1 MLRCVVRK
9 FGYLQKSTSL
19 RNFVLKAT
27 TSRSLDPNPSL
38 GASPGLIPDPSPSH
52 SLAVDLEPGSEL
64 ESEFVSN
71 SGLESGVSCESM
83 SYQDT
88 DSYPVPDSD
97 PDAWRFLC
105 NSKASCFLLARPWH
119 SVTSLSVIFQS
130 AIVQTPKFCYCF
142 PSFSGCAFSDRAFSV
157 APAVSRNN
165 YDNVYG
171 AVIMTKVI
179 ARVHTVHLM
188 NVD

>member
-9 FGYLQKSTSL
+9 LGYLQNYTSL

-27 TSRSLDPNPSL
+27 PARSLDPNPSL

-52 SLAVDLEPGSEL
+52 SLALDLEPGSEL

-97 PDAWRFLC
+97 PDVWRFLC

-119 SVTSLSVIFQS
+119 SVTSLSVISSLPLYRPRNSVTTVRHFQVVHFLTAHFQS
-130 AIVQTPKFCYCF
+130 PRLYL
-142 PSFSGCAFSDRAFSV
+142 
-157 APAVSRNN
+157 
-165 YDNVYG
+165 
-171 AVIMTKVI
+171 VITTTMFMV
-179 ARVHTVHLM
+179 LSS
-188 NVD
+188 